1 MPHIYVCV
9 YTYICYIYVCVYT
22 HIYVYIYVCVCIY
35 VYNFT
40 KKEDCLS
47 TLVTEKIFLLKSKS
61 KVHSDSQ

>member
-22 HIYVYIYVCVCIY
+22 HIYVYIHVCGCIY